1 MIVLWKLCTAVGLKI
16 REIKRFKT
24 GQFLQHCLPASHLLR
39 TYPAPL
45 SWGSGPVINHCASYA
60 SCRGGRGAR
69 PGQSWNPTALST
81 TGPRDGHWARHSP
94 CMRFVTG
101 FQKERK
107 KKDEK
112 HDLDSKSP
120 SLLPWDQTEEEANP
134 EEERVQWTEGVNRAV
149 HAPCLRC
156 HVCKPINAFVT
167 YISLY
172 SVSVICYRILAST

>member
-39 TYPAPL
+39 TYPAPPC
-45 SWGSGPVINHCASYA
+45 WGSGPVINHCASYA

-81 TGPRDGHWARHSP
+81 TGPRDGHWARDSP

-101 FQKERK
+101 SQKERK
-107 KKDEK
+107 KMRSMAWIQSHLPCYPE
-112 HDLDSKSP
+112 SK
-120 SLLPWDQTEEEANP
+120 P
-134 EEERVQWTEGVNRAV
+134 EEERVQWTEGVNWAVRARY
-149 HAPCLRC
+149 LRC
-156 HVCKPINAFVT
+156 HVCKPINAFVA
-167 YISLY
+167 YISLH